1 MDNTVAAPPNLALN
15 ALRGAVG
22 EVVGAADD
30 LGCWDRLVSIWRI
43 FWALDGL
50 ISVLCAI
57 VHRLRAGEV
66 PPDGDCLGRTCLA
79 GTAAETGE
87 NLVVVG
93 PGMVRRRPAAGVR
106 ARPVASVG
114 RVRRCGRPVVE
125 WGWRG
130 PGLGGI
136 SPVLAV
142 RCRLVSKLGRRLSR
156 NRAQIVPI

>member
-50 ISVLCAI
+50 ISVLWAI

-79 GTAAETGE
+79 GAAAETGE

-93 PGMVRRRPAAGVR
+93 PGMVRRRAAAGVR

-114 RVRRCGRPVVE
+114 RVRRYQRARVAFGRVLAGV
-125 WGWRG
+125 
-130 PGLGGI
+130 

-142 RCRLVSKLGRRLSR
+142 RCRRSSELGWVAAR
-156 NRAQIVPI
+156 NCALIGPL